1 MYSLA
6 LPQDAHN
13 CELNFDKDAS
23 FFAVYDGH
31 GGPEIAIYC
40 SKYLPEFLK
49 NTEAYTRGDFEQALR
64 DAFLG
69 FDAKLLAGDV
79 IEELKVLAGDK
90 YGYGE
95 DDGADS
101 DSDED
106 LAELKQEG
114 GMPIEA
120 VLSKYRSM
128 VKNSPLERVKGEEVG
143 GSSSGGGGG
152 SGSSSSSST
161 AFKPHS
167 PCLRAKKQS
176 VISTSNGDT
185 EQKPSGSCEEAVTS
199 SSSSA
204 KTATD
209 NGDEE
214 QVAASKP
221 MESPDSSSADAKIGN
236 SDAEMAAVE
245 PSSGGSSTANDASAA
260 ATGSSSSSTTVAPT
274 ESTTA
279 NDVSSSSSNAAA
291 VATALSSSADVEAA
305 GSSSATA
312 ATASSAVNGESS
324 SSSSSGGI
332 SSTNVERAAK
342 RVALSLSKPTAEDSD
357 DSDEDDKDMTY
368 SENNSTDS
376 EEKLDDEVSN
386 GIEGNRGG

>member
-1 MYSLA
+1 M
-6 LPQDAHN
+6 
-13 CELNFDKDAS
+13 NFDKDAS

-31 GGPEIAIYC
+31 GGPEIALYC
-40 SKYLPEFLK
+40 SKYLPKFLK
-49 NTEAYTRGDFEQALR
+49 ATEAYARGDFEQALR

-69 FDAKLLAGDV
+69 FDSKLLAGDV

-128 VKNSPLERVKGEEVG
+128 VKNSPLDRVKGEEVG
-143 GSSSGGGGG
+143 GSSSGGAGG
-152 SGSSSSSST
+152 SGSGSSSSST

-176 VISTSNGDT
+176 AISTSNGDAA
-185 EQKPSGSCEEAVTS
+185 EKPSGSCEEAVSS

-204 KTATD
+204 KAATD
-209 NGDEE
+209 NG
-214 QVAASKP
+214 ASK
-221 MESPDSSSADAKIGN
+221 ESPDSSSTDATIGN
-236 SDAEMAAVE
+236 SDAETIE
-245 PSSGGSSTANDASAA
+245 
-260 ATGSSSSSTTVAPT
+260 ATGSSLSATGSTASEVVAPT

-279 NDVSSSSSNAAA
+279 NDVSSSSSTAAA
-291 VATALSSSADVEAA
+291 AALSSSADVEAG
-305 GSSSATA
+305 GSSSATQAPAPA
-312 ATASSAVNGESS
+312 AASSAVNGDTS

-332 SSTNVERAAK
+332 SSTNAERAAK

-357 DSDEDDKDMTY
+357 ESDEDEKDMTY

-376 EEKLDDEVSN
+376 EEKLDEEVS
-386 GIEGNRGG
+386 GRVHA

>member
-1 MYSLA
+1 M
-6 LPQDAHN
+6 
-13 CELNFDKDAS
+13 NFDKDAS

-31 GGPEIAIYC
+31 GGPEIALYC
-40 SKYLPEFLK
+40 SKYLPKFLK
-49 NTEAYTRGDFEQALR
+49 ATEAYARGDFEQALR

-69 FDAKLLAGDV
+69 FDTKLLAGDV

-128 VKNSPLERVKGEEVG
+128 VKNSPLDRVKGEEVG
-143 GSSSGGGGG
+143 GSSSGGAGG
-152 SGSSSSSST
+152 SGSGSSSSST

-176 VISTSNGDT
+176 AISTSNGDAA
-185 EQKPSGSCEEAVTS
+185 EKPSGSCEEAVSS

-204 KTATD
+204 KAATD
-209 NGDEE
+209 NG
-214 QVAASKP
+214 ASK
-221 MESPDSSSADAKIGN
+221 ESPDSSSTDATIGN
-236 SDAEMAAVE
+236 SDAETIE
-245 PSSGGSSTANDASAA
+245 
-260 ATGSSSSSTTVAPT
+260 ATGSSLSATGSTASEVVAPT

-279 NDVSSSSSNAAA
+279 NDVSSSSSTAAA
-291 VATALSSSADVEAA
+291 AAALSSSADVEAG
-305 GSSSATA
+305 GSSSATPAPAPA
-312 ATASSAVNGESS
+312 AASSAVNGETS

-332 SSTNVERAAK
+332 SSTNAERAAK

-357 DSDEDDKDMTY
+357 ESDEDEKDMTY

-376 EEKLDDEVSN
+376 EEKLDEEVS
-386 GIEGNRGG
+386 GRVHA